1 MFQPHRHLVNH
12 KIDYLN
18 LGTKF
23 AWLYNENEKPS
34 ITNKEGFIF
43 RSAREYFGSNPSSRQ
58 VKATYNAWTKNIG
71 GARSYAENLRQKSPN
86 IHKVCVVIFVIKL
99 Y

>member
-1 MFQPHRHLVNH
+1 MKPSKPKNSQHILS
-12 KIDYLN
+12 KIV
-18 LGTKF
+18 GTKF

-58 VKATYNAWTKNIG
+58 VKATYNAWTKNFG